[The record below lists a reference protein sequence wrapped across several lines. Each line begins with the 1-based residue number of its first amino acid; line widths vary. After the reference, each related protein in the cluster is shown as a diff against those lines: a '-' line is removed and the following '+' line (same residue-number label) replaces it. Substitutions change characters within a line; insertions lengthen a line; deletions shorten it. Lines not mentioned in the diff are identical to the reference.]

1 MPLTHAALPAPGLPS
16 PAPDAELEVL
26 RLGRVP
32 YGEALRRQ
40 EERVALRQR
49 GEARDS
55 LFLLEHPPVITLG
68 RGADRSHLLF
78 PERELN
84 RRGIEVFE
92 TGRGGDVTY
101 HGPGQLVG
109 YPILLLPPDRRD
121 LHRLLR
127 DVEEVLLGVAADFGI
142 EARREAGLTGIWVGR
157 EKLAAIGMRV
167 ARWVTS
173 HGFALNVGADLSGFD
188 WIVPCGI
195 RGKGVTSLQ
204 RLLGR
209 PVAMDEAADSVE
221 RSFRRVFRPAGEG
234 GS

>member
-1 MPLTHAALPAPGLPS
+1 MPITQAAVPAPGRPS
-16 PAPDAELEVL
+16 PASAAELEVL
-26 RLGRVP
+26 RLGQVP
-32 YGEALRRQ
+32 YGEALRLQ
-40 EERVALRQR
+40 AERVELRQR
-49 GEARDS
+49 GEGRD
-55 LFLLEHPPVITLG
+55 LLLLLEHPPVITLG
-68 RGADRSHLLF
+68 RGADRRNLLF
-78 PERELN
+78 PESELN

-92 TGRGGDVTY
+92 TGRGGDVTF

-109 YPILLLPPDRRD
+109 YPILLLPPERRD

-127 DVEEVLLGVAADFGI
+127 DVEEALLSVAADFGI
-142 EARREAGLTGIWVGR
+142 DARRESGLTGVWVGR

-195 RGKGVTSLQ
+195 RDKGVTSLQ

-209 PVAMDEAADSVE
+209 PVAMEEAAESVE
-221 RSFRRVFRPAGEG
+221 RHFRRVFAPG
-234 GS
+234 GRRDA